1 MALPPP
7 SLTSTVVVTGASA
20 GIGAELARALAARGY
35 GLTLVA
41 RREDRLAALAAEL
54 RAAHGVEAETQA
66 CDLADAAA
74 RERLIATVRD
84 GEREVVGLCNNAG
97 LGSVGRFH
105 ALPLRRERE
114 QVRINVDALHHLTG
128 ALLPD
133 MVARGAGAVLNVSS
147 LAGFQPLPGMA
158 TYAATKA
165 FVTSFSEAVHA
176 ELAGTG
182 VSVTAVCPGPVHT
195 EFGALAGAPEGEL
208 PGVVYTD
215 AGKVA
220 REAVDAMLAGRRSVV
235 PGPLGRVA
243 GLGGRLVPRSLL
255 LPAARGILARRV
267 SE

>member
-7 SLTSTVVVTGASA
+7 SRSSTVVVTGASS
-20 GIGAELARALAARGY
+20 GIGAELARALAARGH
-35 GLTLVA
+35 GLILVA
-41 RREDRLAALAAEL
+41 RREDRLVALAGEL
-54 RAAHGVEAETQA
+54 RAAHGVEAETRA
-66 CDLADAAA
+66 CDLGDAAA
-74 RERLIATVRD
+74 RERLIAALGD
-84 GEREVVGLCNNAG
+84 GGRAVAGLVNNAG

-105 ALPLRRERE
+105 ELPLGRERD

-128 ALLPD
+128 ALLPG

-182 VSVTAVCPGPVHT
+182 VSVTALCPGPVHT
-195 EFGALAGAPEGEL
+195 EFGAVAGAPEGEL
-208 PGVVYTD
+208 PGAVYTD
-215 AGKVA
+215 VGKVA
-220 REAVDAMLAGRRSVV
+220 REAVEAMVEGRRSVV
-235 PGPLGRVA
+235 PGPLGRAA

-255 LPAARGILARRV
+255 LPAARGILARRAGG
-267 SE
+267 